1 MPWKETGPMK
11 ERVQLV
17 SLYETGNYSVTQL
30 AEGFGVSRKTAYK
43 WLDRFRQEGVEGM
56 EERSRAPHHHPNATK
71 AEVVLAVLGA
81 KAAHPSW
88 GPAKLQPGPQEPWE
102 VVAAW
107 PAPSTRGAILARHGL
122 VTPRRR
128 RRRVTP
134 WSQPFRHCNGPNT
147 VWCADFKGWCRT
159 GDGQRCDP
167 LTISDAFSRLLLGC
181 QIVAKT
187 DYAHVRGVFEEVF
200 QEYGLPQAIRTDN
213 GPPFASVGAG
223 GLSPLAAWWVK
234 LGIWPERIAPGHPEQ
249 NGRHER
255 LHRTLKQETMQPPAA
270 NPAAQQQRYDA
281 FRPIYNT
288 VRPHQALGQ
297 VPPVTLYV
305 PSPRPYPPRIEDPQY
320 PSWAQV
326 RRVRSNGQIKW
337 QGPAGLCER
346 GPGR

>member
-43 WLDRFRQEGVEGM
+43 WLDRFRQEGVGGI

-71 AEVVLAVLGA
+71 EEVVLAVLRA

-88 GPAKLQPGPQEPWE
+88 GPAKLQPGTQEPRE
-102 VVAAW
+102 VVEAW

-134 WSQPFRHCNGPNT
+134 WSQPFLYCNGPNT

-167 LTISDAFSRLLLGC
+167 LTISDAFSRMFLGC

-187 DYAHVRGVFEEVF
+187 DYAHVREVFEGVF
-200 QEYGLPQAIRTDN
+200 QEYPPQADPRPSARIMARLLLAWVWADCRPWPCGGSSWGLCPNALPQAIQSKTAGMN
-213 GPPFASVGAG
+213 GCTAPSNRRPCGRPP
-223 GLSPLAAWWVK
+223 P
-234 LGIWPERIAPGHPEQ
+234 I
-249 NGRHER
+249 
-255 LHRTLKQETMQPPAA
+255 
-270 NPAAQQQRYDA
+270 QR
-281 FRPIYNT
+281 
-288 VRPHQALGQ
+288 
-297 VPPVTLYV
+297 
-305 PSPRPYPPRIEDPQY
+305 PSSSDMI
-320 PSWAQV
+320 PS
-326 RRVRSNGQIKW
+326 VRSIT
-337 QGPAGLCER
+337 P
-346 GPGR
+346 